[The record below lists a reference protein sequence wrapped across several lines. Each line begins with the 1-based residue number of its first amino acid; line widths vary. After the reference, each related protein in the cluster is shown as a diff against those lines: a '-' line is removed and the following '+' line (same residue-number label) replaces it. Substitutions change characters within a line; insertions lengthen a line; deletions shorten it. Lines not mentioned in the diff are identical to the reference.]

1 MTPEIRNIILCILAV
16 LFLIVC
22 VRRGYSNGFAREIK
36 KLISIAVAFVCLI
49 LILALRGAF
58 KDQQYGSA
66 IVIAGAIVILSLGWK
81 FVRMVLGLLSG
92 FTELPIISTLDSLLG
107 AVAGALECAG
117 VIWIIYKIYEVV
129 TGQ

>member
-1 MTPEIRNIILCILAV
+1 MTPEIRNLILCVVAA

-22 VRRGYSNGFAREIK
+22 VRRGYSNGFAKELR
-36 KLISIAVAFVCLI
+36 KLISIAVAFICLV

-58 KDQQYGSA
+58 RDRQYGSA

-92 FTELPIISTLDSLLG
+92 FTELPIVSTLDSLLG
-107 AVAGALECAG
+107 AAAGALECAG
-117 VIWIIYKIYEVV
+117 VIWIIYKIYEVIA
-129 TGQ
+129 TQ